1 MNDALSLSKNC
12 LVPEDSWR
20 TMQHF
25 SAVLFPK
32 GGHVL
37 LFFVKG
43 IVFVWAAVLAI
54 CCILELESLICVLFA
69 ALMWCWKIGESEHH
83 PKRHLWPEWIKMTWN
98 RFFKGAQAGLRLL
111 LGVSLVSP
119 WCLQAT
125 WKVSQEP
132 FFDSRLI
139 VETSALFIAAS
150 FGIRHLDQISGPVA
164 DNLMHMQRMQ
174 LNTFEMRL
182 YETWSCPKYMGIFR
196 HPCLDSTQF
205 LGLRETCEFRF
216 SMWMRC
222 QPSWSNLSQL
232 NRFGFRAGQPWL
244 QMFDPTGP
252 EWFVRFRPPP

>member
-43 IVFVWAAVLAI
+43 IFFVWAAVLAI

-98 RFFKGAQAGLRLL
+98 RFFKGAQAGLGLL

-119 WCLQAT
+119 GNLEGVPRAVLRLTFDRWDLCPFHCSILQDTSLGPNFRSRRRQSHAHAT
-125 WKVSQEP
+125 HATEHIWNAVVRNMIVSEIHGDIP
-132 FFDSRLI
+132 
-139 VETSALFIAAS
+139 AS
-150 FGIRHLDQISGPVA
+150 V
-164 DNLMHMQRMQ
+164 
-174 LNTFEMRL
+174 
-182 YETWSCPKYMGIFR
+182 
-196 HPCLDSTQF
+196 
-205 LGLRETCEFRF
+205 
-216 SMWMRC
+216 
-222 QPSWSNLSQL
+222 
-232 NRFGFRAGQPWL
+232 FGFNSVFGTPWNL
-244 QMFDPTGP
+244 RVSIQHVN
-252 EWFVRFRPPP
+252 EVSAKLE

>member
-150 FGIRHLDQISGPVA
+150 FRIRHLDQISGPNGPEVA
-164 DNLMHMQRMQ
+164 DNLMHMQHHATEHIWNAVVRNMIVS
-174 LNTFEMRL
+174 EIHGDIPA
-182 YETWSCPKYMGIFR
+182 SV
-196 HPCLDSTQF
+196 
-205 LGLRETCEFRF
+205 
-216 SMWMRC
+216 
-222 QPSWSNLSQL
+222 
-232 NRFGFRAGQPWL
+232 FGFNSVFGTPWNL
-244 QMFDPTGP
+244 RVSIQHVN
-252 EWFVRFRPPP
+252 EVSAKLE